1 MEKCDREKIAEDCP
15 CTWMVCK
22 RKGKCC
28 ECVAYHR
35 KLGEL
40 PACLFSKESEKT
52 YDRSFD
58 KFAEDKGLY
67 CKIHRKHENKL

>member
-1 MEKCDREKIAEDCP
+1 MDCRREIIAKSCP
-15 CTWMVCK
+15 CSWMVCS

-28 ECVAYHR
+28 ECIAYHK

-40 PACLFSKESEKT
+40 PACLFSESAERT
-52 YDRSFD
+52 YDRSFE

-67 CKIHRKHENKL
+67 CKIYRKQKDKI